1 MRHASSRSTP
11 LLAPGALLALVF
23 LLSVPLHAQTLPAL
37 PPLPALPLDSYEPA
51 IRGPIEAAYEEAQ
64 AHPGDPARE
73 GILGMV
79 LYAHEQYEFAA
90 PCFARAHAVDP
101 GEGRWAYYLGRA
113 QVYLGDQEAA
123 VHTLIEALERRPG
136 YLPAQVMLAQA
147 AFEAGAQDESFGFY
161 EALAAEHPDV
171 AEVHYGLGRIHAER
185 GERGPAMEHLRRACE
200 LFPSFGAAHFALAK
214 VYRDQGEAEK
224 ARKHLALYQKD
235 KTDWPTLDDP
245 LLADIVAL
253 RNSAT
258 DHLRR
263 GIHLA
268 EQGQLPEAAAAHE
281 AALEAD
287 PRLVQAHVNLIR
299 LYGELGDEA
308 KVEEHYRAAVEQEP
322 NRAEIHYNYGVFLMG
337 QQRTD
342 EAAEVFRRVLE
353 LEPGHAE
360 ALNNYAYLLMT
371 SGQLDEAKRHYRAA
385 IESQPDLRSAHF
397 NLGRILVN
405 QDKIWEAIVHF
416 RQTLTPED
424 DETPRCTYALAAA
437 LARAG
442 VREEALKYMVEAER
456 KARARGQLEL
466 LASIER
472 DRRRLEQEGNR

>member
-1 MRHASSRSTP
+1 MRRPSSSSTHRW
-11 LLAPGALLALVF
+11 APRALLALAF
-23 LLSVPLHAQTLPAL
+23 LWPVPIQAQMRAPL
-37 PPLPALPLDSYEPA
+37 PPLPELPLESYDPA
-51 IRGPIEAAYEEAQ
+51 IRAPIEAAWDEARD
-64 AHPGDPARE
+64 HPGDPARV

-90 PCFARAHAVDP
+90 PCFQRARAIDH

-113 QVYLGDQEAA
+113 LVYLGDPEAA
-123 VHTLIEALERRPG
+123 ATALLEALERRPD
-136 YLPAQVMLAQA
+136 YLPAQVLLAQA
-147 AFEAGAQDESFGFY
+147 ALEAGAVNESFAFY
-161 EALAAEHPDV
+161 EDLVAAYPDV

-185 GERGPAMEHLRRACE
+185 GQVEAAVEHLSRACE

-214 VYRDQGEAEK
+214 VYRDRGEAEK
-224 ARKHLALYQKD
+224 ARKQLALYQED
-235 KTDWPTLDDP
+235 KTGWPTLDDP

-268 EQGQLPEAAAAHE
+268 EQGQLQEAAAAHE

-287 PRLVQAHVNLIR
+287 PGLVQAHVNLIR
-299 LYGELGDEA
+299 IYGELGDAA

-322 NRAEIHYNYGVFLMG
+322 NRAETHYNYGVFLASR
-337 QQRTD
+337 QRTD
-342 EAAEVFRRVLE
+342 EAADAFRRVLE

-360 ALNNYAYLLMT
+360 ALNNYAYILMT
-371 SGQLDEAKRHYRAA
+371 SGRLDEAKRYYRRAV
-385 IESQPDLRSAHF
+385 ESQPDLRSAHF

-405 QDKIWEAIVHF
+405 QEKIWEAIVHF

-442 VREEALKYMVEAER
+442 VRDEALEYMLEAEE
-456 KARARGQLEL
+456 KARARGQTEL
-466 LASIER
+466 LKAIER
-472 DRRRLEQEGNR
+472 DIQRLEQGGNR

>member
-1 MRHASSRSTP
+1 MRHASPRSTP
-11 LLAPGALLALVF
+11 LLAPGALLALAF
-23 LLSVPLHAQTLPAL
+23 LWSGPLPAQTLASL
-37 PPLPALPLDSYEPA
+37 PPLPVLPLESYEPA
-51 IRGPIEAAYEEAQ
+51 IRGPIEAAYEDARE
-64 AHPGDPARE
+64 HPGDPARE

-90 PCFARAHAVDP
+90 PCFERAHVLDP

-113 QVYLGDQEAA
+113 RVYLGDHEAA
-123 VHTLIEALERRPG
+123 VIALLEALERRPG

-147 AFEAGAQDESFGFY
+147 ALEAGAVDESFASY
-161 EALAAEHPDV
+161 EDLAAAHPGV
-171 AEVHYGLGRIHAER
+171 PEVHYGLGRIHAER
-185 GERGPAMEHLRRACE
+185 GQAEAAVKHLSHACE
-200 LFPSFGAAHFALAK
+200 LFPAFGAAHFALAK
-214 VYRDQGEAEK
+214 VYRDQGEAGK
-224 ARKHLALYQKD
+224 AREHLALYQKD
-235 KTDWPTLDDP
+235 KTGWPTLDDP

-287 PRLVQAHVNLIR
+287 PRLVQAHINLIR
-299 LYGELGDEA
+299 IYGELEDEA
-308 KVEEHYRAAVEQEP
+308 RAEEHYRAAVEQEP
-322 NRAEIHYNYGVFLMG
+322 NRAEIHYNYGVFLTSR
-337 QQRTD
+337 QRTD
-342 EAAEVFRRVLE
+342 EAADAFRRVLE
-353 LEPGHAE
+353 LAPDHAE

-371 SGQLDEAKRHYRAA
+371 SGRLDEAKRFYRAA

-405 QDKIWEAIVHF
+405 QEKIWEAIVHF

-424 DETPRCTYALAAA
+424 DETPLCTYALAAA
-437 LARAG
+437 LARVG
-442 VREEALKYMVEAER
+442 IKEEALEYMEQAR
-456 KARARGQLEL
+456 QKARARGQLDL
-466 LASIER
+466 LASIEK
-472 DRRRLEQEGNR
+472 DLGRLEQAGNR

>member
-1 MRHASSRSTP
+1 MRHASPFSAHLSASR
-11 LLAPGALLALVF
+11 ALLALAF
-23 LLSVPLHAQTLPAL
+23 LWAVPLPAQTLPSL
-37 PPLPALPLDSYEPA
+37 PPLPVLPLDSYEPA
-51 IRGPIEAAYEEAQ
+51 IRGPIEAAYEDAR

-113 QVYLGDQEAA
+113 LVYLGDQEAA
-123 VHTLIEALERRPG
+123 VTALLEALERRPG

-147 AFEAGAQDESFGFY
+147 ALEAGAQDESFDLY
-161 EALAAEHPDV
+161 QRLAAEYPDV

-185 GERGPAMEHLRRACE
+185 GESGPAMEHLRRACE
-200 LFPSFGAAHFALAK
+200 LLPSFGAAHFALAK

-224 ARKHLALYQKD
+224 AREHLALYQKD
-235 KTDWPTLDDP
+235 KTGWPTLDDP

-268 EQGQLPEAAAAHE
+268 EQGQLQGAAAAHE

-299 LYGELGDEA
+299 IYGELGEAA

-322 NRAEIHYNYGVFLMG
+322 NRAEIHYNYGVFLVSR
-337 QQRTD
+337 QRTD
-342 EAAEVFRRVLE
+342 EAAEAFRRALE
-353 LEPGHAE
+353 LEPGHAD

-371 SGQLDEAKRHYRAA
+371 SGQLDEAKRRYRAA

-437 LARAG
+437 LARVG
-442 VREEALKYMVEAER
+442 IWEEALKYMVEAEQ

-472 DRRRLEQEGNR
+472 DLRRLEQDGNR

>member
-1 MRHASSRSTP
+1 MRHASSCSTH
-11 LLAPGALLALVF
+11 LSAARALLALAF
-23 LLSVPLHAQTLPAL
+23 LWPVPIHAQPL
-37 PPLPALPLDSYEPA
+37 PPLPVLPLDSYEPA
-51 IRGPIEAAYEEAQ
+51 IRGPIEAAYEDAR

-90 PCFARAHAVDP
+90 PCFQRAHAVDP

-113 QVYLGDQEAA
+113 LVYLGDQEAA
-123 VHTLIEALERRPG
+123 VHVLLQALERRPG

-147 AFEAGAQDESFGFY
+147 ALEAGTQDESFDLY
-161 EALAAEHPDV
+161 QHLAAEYPDV

-185 GERGPAMEHLRRACE
+185 GESGPAMEHLRRACE

-214 VYRDQGEAEK
+214 VFRDQGEAQK
-224 ARKHLALYQKD
+224 AREHLALYQQD
-235 KTDWPTLDDP
+235 KTGWPTLDDP

-268 EQGQLPEAAAAHE
+268 EQGQLRQAAAAHE

-299 LYGELGDEA
+299 IYGELGDEA

-322 NRAEIHYNYGVFLMG
+322 HRAEIHYNYGVFLAG
-337 QQRTD
+337 RQRTD
-342 EAAEVFRRVLE
+342 EAADAFRRVLE
-353 LEPGHAE
+353 LEPGHAD

-371 SGQLDEAKRHYRAA
+371 SGQLDEAKRYYRKA

-405 QDKIWEAIVHF
+405 QKKIWEAIVHL

-437 LARAG
+437 LARVG
-442 VREEALKYMVEAER
+442 IWEEALKYMVEAQE

-466 LASIER
+466 LEAIER
-472 DRRRLEQEGNR
+472 DLRSLERDGNR